1 MFDPLRECVCGEF
14 ILPLDRHYGYFLFT
28 IAGSFYNVPQ
38 FYFIILLDKL
48 EFDEEKEVLPMSIL
62 QKITKQIYPYMNE
75 QGYTLSKSFSIKFI
89 KI

>member
-1 MFDPLRECVCGEF
+1 
-14 ILPLDRHYGYFLFT
+14 
-28 IAGSFYNVPQ
+28 
-38 FYFIILLDKL
+38 
-48 EFDEEKEVLPMSIL
+48 MSIL